1 MGRMDLPQEGRPPEQ
16 LLSDLEGLRAHDA
29 DWRAGRCFALV
40 YSAGEAHERLL
51 KQAHH
56 LFFSENALNPMAF
69 KSLHRMETE
78 VVSMIAGLLHGA
90 PSAVGTMS
98 SGGTESLLLAVKT
111 YRDLALS
118 KRPWLRRPEVIL
130 PKSAHVAL
138 EKAAHLFGVRV
149 RYAELDDG
157 FRVRV
162 DHVKK
167 LINSNTIMI
176 VGSAPQYPQGVIDPI
191 EELAA
196 LALKREIPLH
206 VDACVGGLVLP
217 FLERL
222 GCPIPRWDFRVP
234 GVTSISADLH
244 KYGYAAKGASVI
256 LYRNM
261 DYLRHQFFVS
271 TDWSGGVYASPSL
284 PGTRPG
290 GPIAAAWAGLQ
301 ALGESGYLE
310 LSQKAFDAKKT
321 IAAGV
326 GDIPGLEILGKPE
339 ATLLS
344 IGSSD
349 PEIDMFAVADQ
360 LHERGWHF
368 DRNQKPPSIHLT
380 VMAGHQEIVPELLA
394 DLRSAVQY
402 LRAHPEARRS
412 GSAPMY
418 GMMAKMP
425 IRSLVKSGVVD
436 MMAKMYGPEAQLPD
450 VSDPNAGNDGF
461 VARTMDKFGEPILAT
476 LEKIE
481 AIKERLPRAFR

>member
-1 MGRMDLPQEGRPPEQ
+1 MDLPREGHPSEQ
-16 LLSDLEGLRAHDA
+16 LLSELEALRAHDA
-29 DWRAGRCFALV
+29 DWRGGRCFALV
-40 YSAGEAHERLL
+40 YSAGDNHERLL
-51 KQAHH
+51 KEAHQ

-69 KSLHRMETE
+69 KSLHKMETE
-78 VVSMIAGLLHGA
+78 VVSMLAGLLHGGA
-90 PSAVGTMS
+90 TAVGTMS

-111 YRDLALS
+111 YRDLAKA
-118 KRPWLRRPEVIL
+118 KRPRMGRPEMIL
-130 PKSAHVAL
+130 PRSAHVAF
-138 EKAAHLFGVRV
+138 EKAAHLFGVKV
-149 RYAELDDG
+149 RHADLDDR

-162 DHVKK
+162 DHVKR

-191 EELAA
+191 EELAT
-196 LALKREIPLH
+196 LARKKDIPMH
-206 VDACVGGLVLP
+206 VDACVGGLILP
-217 FLERL
+217 FLEKL

-244 KYGYAAKGASVI
+244 KYGYTAKGASVI
-256 LYRNM
+256 LYRDM
-261 DYLRHQFFVS
+261 EFLKHQFFVS

-290 GPIAAAWAGLQ
+290 GPIAAAWAGLR
-301 ALGESGYLE
+301 ALGESGYLA
-310 LSQKAFDAKKT
+310 LSQQALEAKKA

-326 GDIPGLEILGKPE
+326 GDIPGLRILGDPE
-339 ATLLS
+339 ATLLA

-349 PEIDMFAVADQ
+349 PEIDMFALADQ

-380 VMAGHQEIVPELLA
+380 VMAGHQQIVPQLLS
-394 DLRSAVQY
+394 DLRAAAQY
-402 LRAHPEARRS
+402 LRAHPEARKS

-418 GMMAKMP
+418 GMMAKLP
-425 IRSLVKSGVVD
+425 FRSLVKSGVVD
-436 MMAKMYGPEAQLPD
+436 MMAKMYGRDAKLPEL
-450 VSDPNAGNDGF
+450 SDPNAGNDGL

>member
-1 MGRMDLPQEGRPPEQ
+1 M
-16 LLSDLEGLRAHDA
+16 RAEDA
-29 DWRAGRCFALV
+29 DWRGGRCFALV
-40 YSAGEAHERLL
+40 YSAGEAHEKLL
-51 KQAHH
+51 KEAHQT
-56 LFFSENALNPMAF
+56 FFSENALNPMAF

-78 VVSMIAGLLHGA
+78 VVSMMTKLLHGGPNA
-90 PSAVGTMS
+90 TGTMS

-111 YRDLALS
+111 YRDLARA
-118 KRPWLRRPEVIL
+118 KRPRLSEPEIIL
-130 PKSAHVAL
+130 PRSAHVAL
-138 EKAAHLFGVRV
+138 EKAAHLFGLRV
-149 RYAELDDG
+149 RHADLDDG

-167 LINSNTIMI
+167 LINSRTVMI

-191 EELAA
+191 EALAELAA
-196 LALKREIPLH
+196 KKEIPLH

-217 FLERL
+217 FLEKL
-222 GCPIPRWDFRVP
+222 GCPIPAWDFRVP

-256 LYRNM
+256 LYR
-261 DYLRHQFFVS
+261 DVELLKHQFFVS

-310 LSQKAFDAKKT
+310 LSQRALDAKKA

-326 GDIPGLEILGKPE
+326 GDIPGLSVLGQPE

-344 IGSSD
+344 IGSTDSD
-349 PEIDMFAVADQ
+349 IDMFALADQ
-360 LHERGWHF
+360 LHEKGWHF

-380 VMAGHQEIVPELLA
+380 VMAGHMEIVPALLA
-394 DLRSAVQY
+394 DLRASVQY
-402 LRAHPEARRS
+402 LRDHPEARRS

-418 GMMAKMP
+418 GMMAKLP
-425 IRSLVKSGVVD
+425 FRSLVKGAVVD
-436 MMAKMYGPEAQLPD
+436 MMAKMYGPNAKLPELTD
-450 VSDPNAGNDGF
+450 SSANDDSLVG
-461 VARTMDKFGEPILAT
+461 RTMNRFGEPILAT
-476 LEKIE
+476 LERLE
-481 AIKERLPRAFR
+481 ALKEKLPRALR